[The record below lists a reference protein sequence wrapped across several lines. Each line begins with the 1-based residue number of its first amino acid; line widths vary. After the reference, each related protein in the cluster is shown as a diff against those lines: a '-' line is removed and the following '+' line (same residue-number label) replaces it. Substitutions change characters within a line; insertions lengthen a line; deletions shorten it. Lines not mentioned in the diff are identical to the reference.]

1 MVIIENKYKNGKEEK
16 NQFSCLIYVLFN
28 YLNELEILFYMNGYI
43 RLKQFFKNQK
53 LFI

>member
-43 RLKQFFKNQK
+43 KVKTIFSKPK
-53 LFI
+53 TI